1 MKPWIGI
8 LTRPTHSESNHPIE
22 VIYSSIKNAI
32 MKYDGIPIAII
43 PATSKLEQY
52 TNANLEDNL
61 SLIQKCHGIILQGGD
76 DFYPY
81 DLKIVKYLKK
91 ENIPVLGICLGMQT
105 MAYLDNGIL
114 QQSLN
119 SKHDQPNKEY
129 AHKVII
135 DPNSKLYQI
144 LKKQTI
150 NVNSRHKEV
159 ITKTD
164 LDIVGTSVDGT
175 IEAVEDKEKEFYIGV
190 QWHPET
196 MLTYDD
202 DMNTLFQHFMKIC
215 KERTSKK

>member
-8 LTRPTHSESNHPIE
+8 ITRPTYSESKHQIE

-32 MKYDGIPIAII
+32 IKHGGIPIAIV
-43 PATSKLEQY
+43 PTTLKLEEY
-52 TNANLEDNL
+52 TNNDLEDNL
-61 SLIQKCHGIILQGGD
+61 TIIKKCQGIILQGGD

-81 DLKIVKYLKK
+81 DLKILEYLKK

-114 QQSLN
+114 QTHQN
-119 SKHDQPNKEY
+119 YNHDKPNQNY

-144 LKKQTI
+144 LNKEII
-150 NVNSRHKEV
+150 NVNSRHKE
-159 ITKTD
+159 IIAKTK
-164 LDIVGTSVDGT
+164 LDVVGTSDDGI
-175 IEAVEDKEKEFYIGV
+175 IEAVEDKEKDFYIGV

-196 MLTYDD
+196 MITYNE
-202 DMNTLFQHFMKIC
+202 DMNKLFSHFIKTC
-215 KERTSKK
+215 QETKAR